1 MWKNWKEK
9 KGRREE
15 WGREEGRLE
24 GRRKKETRK
33 EKRKEVAPPPSAAT
47 FFTRT
52 GPPFKIRGLQF
63 RLPFCPQVARS
74 HPWIPMKMETAEG
87 SSWGPRP
94 CKPAGGAADPRAVAH
109 GARRKK
115 PEPSPASSA
124 HRRTLPSGLT
134 ACARTSSIACWETCR
149 KPSREVP

>member
-1 MWKNWKEK
+1 MWKSW
-9 KGRREE
+9 KGRGEERSGGGGKEDWRE
-15 WGREEGRLE
+15 GG
-24 GRRKKETRK
+24 KKETRK
-33 EKRKEVAPPPSAAT
+33 ETRKDVAPPPSAAS

-52 GPPFKIRGLQF
+52 GPPFKIRELQF
-63 RLPFCPQVARS
+63 LLPFCPQAARS

-94 CKPAGGAADPRAVAH
+94 CKPAGGAADPRAMAH

-124 HRRTLPSGLT
+124 HRRTLPWGLT
-134 ACARTSSIACWETCR
+134 ACTRASSIAC
-149 KPSREVP
+149 